1 MNLSDIQ
8 GNSLIISIAFTLLIG
23 AIIVYYLN
31 TRIVSVEKSLTRQNT
46 ILGEFIANIR
56 NEIAGPMVS
65 VASGPASKDATH
77 EAKLSAET
85 FLNNPQEKINV
96 SDDSEESDSESE
108 SESESETESESDN
121 DEEENVAALTPVSDD
136 EGVVKIID
144 LNSQPKE
151 ADPFITDIT
160 DLSREKE
167 THTVLEE
174 DIKTISLH
182 HNTEDLESLQVE
194 SKSDISSESESESEN
209 EAIENEPKQD
219 YIEPT
224 SESIE
229 EPITNN
235 NKDVSLEDVD
245 VLPEATSTGLDV
257 HQLFAKHLEPA
268 ISTNDVTNIANA
280 DEESSSMN
288 YQKMKVDELRKLA
301 KEASLGN
308 DDEIGKMKKKDLV
321 VLLSNNA

>member
-46 ILGEFIANIR
+46 ILGEFISNIR

-108 SESESETESESDN
+108 SESETESESDN
-121 DEEENVAALTPVSDD
+121 DEEENAPALAPVSDD

>member
-31 TRIVSVEKSLTRQNT
+31 TRIVSVEKSITRQNT

-108 SESESETESESDN
+108 SDSETESESDN
-121 DEEENVAALTPVSDD
+121 DEEENVAALAPISDD

-182 HNTEDLESLQVE
+182 HNNEDLESLQVQ
-194 SKSDISSESESESEN
+194 SNSDISSESVSESEH

-219 YIEPT
+219 YIEST

-235 NKDVSLEDVD
+235 NKDVSLEDVE

-268 ISTNDVTNIANA
+268 ISANDVTNIANA
-280 DEESSSMN
+280 DEESSSIN
-288 YQKMKVDELRKLA
+288 YQKMKVDGLRKLA

>member
-31 TRIVSVEKSLTRQNT
+31 TRIVSVEKSITRQNT

-65 VASGPASKDATH
+65 VASGPASKDATP

-96 SDDSEESDSESE
+96 SDDSGESDSESE
-108 SESESETESESDN
+108 SDSETESESDN
-121 DEEENVAALTPVSDD
+121 DEEENAPALAPVSDD

-182 HNTEDLESLQVE
+182 HNTQDLESLQVQ
-194 SKSDISSESESESEN
+194 SNSDISSESESESEH

-224 SESIE
+224 AELIE

-235 NKDVSLEDVD
+235 NKDVSLEDVE

-288 YQKMKVDELRKLA
+288 YQKLKVDELRKLA

>member
-108 SESESETESESDN
+108 SDSETESESDN
-121 DEEENVAALTPVSDD
+121 DEEENAPALAPVSDD

-182 HNTEDLESLQVE
+182 HNTEDLESLQVQ
-194 SKSDISSESESESEN
+194 SNSDISSESESESEH

-224 SESIE
+224 AELIE

-235 NKDVSLEDVD
+235 NKDVSLEDVE

-288 YQKMKVDELRKLA
+288 YQKLKVDELRKLA

>member
-65 VASGPASKDATH
+65 VASGPASKDATQQ
-77 EAKLSAET
+77 AKLSAET

-108 SESESETESESDN
+108 SDSETESESDN
-121 DEEENVAALTPVSDD
+121 DEEENAPALAPVSDD

-167 THTVLEE
+167 THTVLGE

-209 EAIENEPKQD
+209 EAIENEPKQP
-219 YIEPT
+219 IEEP
-224 SESIE
+224 IQ

-235 NKDVSLEDVD
+235 NKDVSLEDVE

-268 ISTNDVTNIANA
+268 ISTNDVTNIANV

-288 YQKMKVDELRKLA
+288 YQKLKVDELRKLA

>member
-108 SESESETESESDN
+108 SESETESESDN
-121 DEEENVAALTPVSDD
+121 DEEENAPALAPVSDD

>member
-31 TRIVSVEKSLTRQNT
+31 SRIVSVEKSLTRQNT

-96 SDDSEESDSESE
+96 SDDSEESDSE

>member
-31 TRIVSVEKSLTRQNT
+31 SRIVSVEKSLTRQNT
-46 ILGEFIANIR
+46 ILGEFISNIR

-108 SESESETESESDN
+108 SESETESESDN
-121 DEEENVAALTPVSDD
+121 DEEENAPALAPVSDD

>member
-46 ILGEFIANIR
+46 ILGEFISNIR

-96 SDDSEESDSESE
+96 SDDSEESDSE

>member
-31 TRIVSVEKSLTRQNT
+31 TRIVSVEKSITRQNT

-108 SESESETESESDN
+108 SESETESESDN
-121 DEEENVAALTPVSDD
+121 DEEENVAALAPVSDD

-144 LNSQPKE
+144 LNSQSKE
-151 ADPFITDIT
+151 AEPFITDIT
-160 DLSREKE
+160 DLSRDKK
-167 THTVLEE
+167 HTVLGD

-182 HNTEDLESLQVE
+182 HNTEDLESLQVQ
-194 SKSDISSESESESEN
+194 SKSDISSESESESEH

-224 SESIE
+224 AELIEESI
-229 EPITNN
+229 TND
-235 NKDVSLEDVD
+235 NKDVSLEDVE

-268 ISTNDVTNIANA
+268 ISANDVTNIANA
-280 DEESSSMN
+280 DEESSSIN

>member
-46 ILGEFIANIR
+46 ILGEFISNIR

-108 SESESETESESDN
+108 SDSETESESDN
-121 DEEENVAALTPVSDD
+121 DEEENAPVSDD

-167 THTVLEE
+167 THIVLEE
-174 DIKTISLH
+174 DIKTISLN
-182 HNTEDLESLQVE
+182 HNTEDLESLQVQ
-194 SKSDISSESESESEN
+194 SNSDISSESECESEH

-224 SESIE
+224 AELIE
-229 EPITNN
+229 KPITND
-235 NKDVSLEDVD
+235 NKDVTLEDVE

-268 ISTNDVTNIANA
+268 ISTNDVTNIANV

-288 YQKMKVDELRKLA
+288 YQKLKVDELRKLA

>member
-31 TRIVSVEKSLTRQNT
+31 SRIVSVEKSLTRQNT
-46 ILGEFIANIR
+46 ILGEFISNIR

-96 SDDSEESDSESE
+96 SDDSEESDSE

>member
-31 TRIVSVEKSLTRQNT
+31 SRIVSVEKSLTRQNT
-46 ILGEFIANIR
+46 ILGEFISNIR

-108 SESESETESESDN
+108 SESETESESDN
-121 DEEENVAALTPVSDD
+121 DEEENAPALAPVSDD

-235 NKDVSLEDVD
+235 NKDVSLEDVE

>member
-31 TRIVSVEKSLTRQNT
+31 SRIVSVEKSLTRQNT

-108 SESESETESESDN
+108 SESETESESDN
-121 DEEENVAALTPVSDD
+121 DEEENAPALAPVSDD